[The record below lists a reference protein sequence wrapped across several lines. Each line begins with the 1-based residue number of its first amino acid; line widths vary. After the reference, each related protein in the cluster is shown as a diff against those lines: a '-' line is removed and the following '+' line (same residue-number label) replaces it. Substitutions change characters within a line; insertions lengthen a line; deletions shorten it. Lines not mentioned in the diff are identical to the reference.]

1 MSATDAK
8 AERRCVMTTLTQ
20 EPPREAPARK
30 HLSDFLASEMWASL
44 AISVIWLSV
53 MFEAVY
59 GPAIETRGV
68 AGDSSSVPIAV
79 VGTIF
84 AFFATWV
91 LARHAFRR
99 DEAKS

>member
-1 MSATDAK
+1 
-8 AERRCVMTTLTQ
+8 MTTVTH
-20 EPPREAPARK
+20 EPTREAPERK
-30 HLSDFLASEMWASL
+30 HISDFLASEMWASL
-44 AISVIWLSV
+44 AIGVIWLSV

-79 VGTIF
+79 VGTVF

-91 LARHAFRR
+91 LARRAFRPR
-99 DEAKS
+99 RG

>member
-1 MSATDAK
+1 
-8 AERRCVMTTLTQ
+8 MTTVTH
-20 EPPREAPARK
+20 EPTREAPGRK
-30 HLSDFLASEMWASL
+30 HISDFLASEMWASL
-44 AISVIWLSV
+44 AIGVIWLSV

-79 VGTIF
+79 VGTVF

-91 LARHAFRR
+91 LARRAFGR
-99 DEAKS
+99 DVADS